1 MEVNREEGKYTSSVM
16 HILMDI
22 KHETLIF
29 IQLTNM
35 EINSSAM
42 ANQLDK
48 HTVGYLTW
56 KAGMQSGM
64 NTMIIR
70 DTPNLHLVF
79 SAYIGIPHT
88 YVALSYTHKMPD
100 HEAKVKLT
108 GK

>member
-1 MEVNREEGKYTSSVM
+1 MNYINV
-16 HILMDI
+16 L
-22 KHETLIF
+22 F
-29 IQLTNM
+29 IICFAAL
-35 EINSSAM
+35 

-70 DTPNLHLVF
+70 DTPTQHIVF

-88 YVALSYTHKMPD
+88 YAALSYTHKMP
-100 HEAKVKLT
+100 ERESKLKLT

>member
-1 MEVNREEGKYTSSVM
+1 MNVFLFFFTA
-16 HILMDI
+16 I
-22 KHETLIF
+22 
-29 IQLTNM
+29 
-35 EINSSAM
+35 

-70 DTPNLHLVF
+70 DTASHHIVF

-88 YVALSYTHKMPD
+88 YAALSFTHKMPD
-100 HEAKVKLT
+100 NDAKVKLT

>member
-1 MEVNREEGKYTSSVM
+1 
-16 HILMDI
+16 
-22 KHETLIF
+22 
-29 IQLTNM
+29 
-35 EINSSAM
+35 M

-70 DTPNLHLVF
+70 DTPSLHLVF

-88 YVALSYTHKMPD
+88 YAALSYTHKMPD
-100 HEAKVKLT
+100 HEAKLKLT
-108 GK
+108 GKWVAKVV